1 MKRSAASTGAIL
13 AAIVLLSGCTAKAAM
28 DESAPSATPTP
39 TEIAEALPTVSLNTT
54 CNLLFGS
61 DVDGPVAQTADI
73 VTRFIENSDLSTITE
88 EELAGTIDSLDSAAK
103 NSDDALKPYINAQT
117 DVLEQL
123 LDAMTTNTNSS
134 VDLVDYKAS
143 SLELL
148 NQCESFLY

>member
-1 MKRSAASTGAIL
+1 MKRSVSGAGAIL
-13 AAIVLLSGCTAKAAM
+13 AAIVLLSGCTAKAPL
-28 DESAPSATPTP
+28 DESAPSPTSTPTVSS
-39 TEIAEALPTVSLNTT
+39 EALPAVSLNTT

-61 DVDGPVAQTADI
+61 DVDGPVAQAADI
-73 VTRFIENSDLSTITE
+73 VTRFIANSDLSTITE
-88 EELAGTIDSLDSAAK
+88 DELAGTIDSLDSAAK
-103 NSDDALKPYINAQT
+103 NADASLKPYIDAQT
-117 DVLEQL
+117 DVLQQL

>member
-1 MKRSAASTGAIL
+1 MKRSVASAGAIL
-13 AAIVLLSGCTAKAAM
+13 AAVILLSGCAAKAPNG
-28 DESAPSATPTP
+28 ESAPSPSATPT
-39 TEIAEALPTVSLNTT
+39 ESVEALPAVSLNTT

-61 DVDGPVAQTADI
+61 DVDGPVARTADI
-73 VTRFIENSDLSTITE
+73 VTRFIANSDLSTITE
-88 EELAGTIDSLDSAAK
+88 DELAGTIDSLDSAAK

-117 DVLEQL
+117 DVLQQL